1 MVKILSLEKVEMML
15 SGVEQEEI
23 HSLGVPV
30 LILSLMVRL
39 NLLPILM
46 L

>member
-1 MVKILSLEKVEMML
+1 MKILSLEKEEMM
-15 SGVEQEEI
+15 SFGVEQEEI
-23 HSLGVPV
+23 HSLGVLV